1 MTRKTIKPI
10 TIGYE
15 NDVSP
20 PMQEKA
26 RLARMPGSTTNA
38 PKIDAQVMPTILPA
52 LAGFLDIY
60 ESPLVRS
67 LLLTILLKTSL

>member
-10 TIGYE
+10 TIGYAK
-15 NDVSP
+15 DVSP
-20 PMQEKA
+20 PIPENA

-38 PKIDAQVMPTILPA
+38 PKMDTQVMPTILPA

-60 ESPLVRS
+60 EPPS
-67 LLLTILLKTSL
+67 LDAFF